1 MATVFSGMQP
11 TGEVHLGNFLG
22 AIRRWVDE
30 QASGHYFCIVDL
42 HAMTMPYEPAE
53 LRERTRDLASWW
65 LAAGLDPD
73 IATLFVQSHVREHT
87 ECTWVLNC
95 VATMGELS
103 RMAQFKEKSAGRDT
117 VSVGLF
123 DYPVLQAADILLYHS
138 EQVPVGADQRQHVE
152 LTRDIADR
160 FNHRYGDTF
169 TVPTA
174 TFPPAGARV
183 MDLQEPERK
192 MAKSA
197 ESPAGTVLLSE
208 DEQTTR
214 QKIKRAV
221 TDSGTEVRA
230 APEKPGITNLL
241 EMFAAVADADV
252 AELERRYADSGYGDF
267 KTDVADAVNSYLRP
281 IRQRHAELRADPGA
295 VDDMLGKGAAKAREV
310 AAETMVT
317 VRERVGL
324 SP

>member
-22 AIRRWVDE
+22 AIRRWVNE

-42 HAMTMPYEPAE
+42 HAMTMPYEPAQ

-103 RMAQFKEKSAGRDT
+103 RMAQFKEKSAGHDT

-152 LTRDIADR
+152 LTRDVADR
-160 FNHRYGDTF
+160 FNHRYGETF
-169 TVPTA
+169 TVPAA

-183 MDLQEPERK
+183 MDLQDPERK

-197 ESPAGTVLLSE
+197 ESPGGTIVLSE
-208 DEQTTR
+208 DEETSR

-241 EMFAAVADADV
+241 EIFAAVADADV

-281 IRQRHAELRADPGA
+281 IRERHAELRADPGA
-295 VDDMLGKGAAKAREV
+295 VDDMLGKGATKAREV
-310 AAETMVT
+310 AAETMAT